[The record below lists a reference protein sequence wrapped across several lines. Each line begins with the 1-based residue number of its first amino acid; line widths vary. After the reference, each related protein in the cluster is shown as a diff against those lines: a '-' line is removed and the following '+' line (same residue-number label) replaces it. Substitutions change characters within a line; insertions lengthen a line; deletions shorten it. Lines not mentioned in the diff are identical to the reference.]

1 MIPFQ
6 FICKKYLKFTNEL
19 NHYIDELTASNK
31 DFFSGKKDDDQIAI
45 ILTSLSEH
53 INQKRFCNNIC
64 EAPKFRFSD
73 NAFIG
78 LSGMVN
84 GASLEADFFVDKTN
98 FHCHI
103 HSLEIQIAV
112 ESENLSYTY
121 RFTPRGI
128 HIHLLAYDS
137 VEQFKFSLD
146 VYEPEKC
153 KIKITPNHEELKN
166 PHFEVNK
173 TFMESLVTLLKKE
186 EDIAYS
192 ILFNKKM
199 KIKQEYL
206 DNIELIH
213 DIRIENNRQETTS
226 IDLNQY
232 VKDHKKTIKKSFL
245 K

>member
-31 DFFSGKKDDDQIAI
+31 DFFSGKREDNQI

-53 INQKRFCNNIC
+53 INQKRFYNNIC

-186 EDIAYS
+186 EGIAYS